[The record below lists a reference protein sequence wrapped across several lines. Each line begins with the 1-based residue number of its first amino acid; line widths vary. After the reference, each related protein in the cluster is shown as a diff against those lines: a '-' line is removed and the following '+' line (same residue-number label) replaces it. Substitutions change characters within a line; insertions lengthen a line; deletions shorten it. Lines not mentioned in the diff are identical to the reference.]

1 LALSQAELRERL
13 TLPDL
18 SEHPHRFRR
27 SDRFVFPTGRTRHRN
42 VARPQSL
49 GYWLVVVFGE
59 RKNLTQLVQL
69 LDSEHAAN
77 SAKHSNEART

>member
-1 LALSQAELRERL
+1 MALSQAELRERL

-18 SEHPHRFRR
+18 SEHPHRFWR

-42 VARPQSL
+42 VRRPQSL
-49 GYWLVVVFGE
+49 GYWPVVFGE

-69 LDSEHAAN
+69 WDSEQAAN